1 MAAAGLLLWLAGYN
15 FYLGNTGKALLSL
28 LLALAVLGPSLWF
41 GMERV
46 QVTFDAT
53 AAGCRIEVLRLS
65 GPTEE
70 WLPLA
75 EIDRA
80 MLQTHKGQSDTRDA
94 HRVALVL
101 GENRIENRRPLTT
114 GYSSGP
120 AAARAVD
127 RINGW
132 LEAHRSSAQA

>member
-1 MAAAGLLLWLAGYN
+1 MIVTRDTPEQLVLTHRPLALVAALMAAAGLLLWLAGYN

-80 MLQTHKGQSDTRDA
+80 MLQTHKGQSDTR
-94 HRVALVL
+94 
-101 GENRIENRRPLTT
+101 
-114 GYSSGP
+114 
-120 AAARAVD
+120 
-127 RINGW
+127 
-132 LEAHRSSAQA
+132 